1 MSVADGSNRNSCTW
15 HANGNRT
22 NGLGRYSRELVR
34 KMWGQDVSNR
44 NAIKLSQ
51 VSPLSWFHF
60 PLWRKPRST
69 IELSSCWNSTDTT
82 KWYWEAEEYSL
93 LRNKGLH
100 CLKKEHRDIFL
111 KIQHWLLGLHCLS
124 FWKISIYGYA
134 DCKDERYFSQS
145 ISMYSFYD
153 TIYFYETFY

>member
-1 MSVADGSNRNSCTW
+1 MVAIETAAPDMPTATGQMDSEVTVDNLSVRCEDKMSQTEILSNYLRCHLLADFISCYADNQGQPSNW
-15 HANGNRT
+15 A
-22 NGLGRYSRELVR
+22 
-34 KMWGQDVSNR
+34 
-44 NAIKLSQ
+44 
-51 VSPLSWFHF
+51 P
-60 PLWRKPRST
+60 
-69 IELSSCWNSTDTT
+69 CWNSTDTI

-100 CLKKEHRDIFL
+100 CLKKEQWDIFL

-134 DCKDERYFSQS
+134 DCKDERCFSQS
-145 ISMYSFYD
+145 ISMYPFYD